1 MKPDMTDKRW
11 PLLVL
16 CLGVVLIQ
24 VDTSLV
30 NLAAHL
36 IGDRLH
42 VSLSTLQWTV
52 DGYNLSYAVL
62 LMTGGTLADLFG
74 RRRIF
79 LTGIGLFILGSL
91 SCALAS
97 GPITLIS
104 GRVVSGVG
112 AALLVPA
119 SLALLRVVWNE
130 PRERAHAIGI
140 FAGMNGLAFALGPPL
155 GGALAW
161 AAGWRSIFWIAVPT
175 GLAILWLAA
184 RKLPESRDCGARGLD
199 IPGQFFAAAILAA
212 LVVAVIERGNAAIVC
227 ALVGVPAFFAFLW
240 REHRVGAAAM
250 IPLDLFRN
258 RRLVAAVCVAA
269 AMTFGMYG
277 VIFLMPMTWLR
288 TGVLNVLQA
297 GVLLLPM
304 ALSFAVLSRWSGLWT
319 QGFGARSMMTAGMAL
334 IGLGLLL
341 LSLTQ
346 AGRPLWLA
354 EIGLLATGVG
364 MALNTGPV
372 FDVAVSAV
380 APSRAGTAS
389 ALVNSGRMVG
399 ATLGVAALGAVYA
412 TNASVAHGF
421 AWSMAAGCAVVWLG
435 AALAFVFVR
444 ERACIGGET
453 HEGL

>member
-1 MKPDMTDKRW
+1 MTDKRW

-36 IGDRLH
+36 IGEHLH

-52 DGYNLSYAVL
+52 DGYNLSYAVF

-79 LTGIGLFILGSL
+79 LTGICLFILGSL

-97 GPITLIS
+97 GPIMLIS
-104 GRVVSGVG
+104 GRAVSGVG
-112 AALLVPA
+112 AVLLVPA
-119 SLALLRVVWNE
+119 SLALLRVIWNK
-130 PRERAHAIGI
+130 PRERARAIGI

-161 AAGWRSIFWIAVPT
+161 FAGWRSIFWIALPT
-175 GLAILWLAA
+175 GLVILWLAA
-184 RKLPESRDCGARGLD
+184 GKVPESRDRGARGLD
-199 IPGQFFAAAILAA
+199 IPGQFFAVAALAA
-212 LVVAVIERGNAAIVC
+212 LVIAVIERGDAAIVC
-227 ALVGVPAFFAFLW
+227 ALAGVPALFAFSW
-240 REHRVGAAAM
+240 RERRVGPAAM
-250 IPLDLFRN
+250 IPLELFRN
-258 RRLVAAVCVAA
+258 RRLIAAVCVAA

-277 VIFLMPMTWLR
+277 VIFLVPMTWLR

-297 GVLLLPM
+297 GILLLPM
-304 ALSFAVLSRWSGLWT
+304 ALSFAILSRWSGVWT
-319 QGFGARSMMTAGMAL
+319 QRFGARSMMTVGMAL
-334 IGLGLLL
+334 IGLGLLV

-372 FDVAVSAV
+372 LNVAVSAV
-380 APSRAGTAS
+380 APARAGTAS
-389 ALVNSGRMVG
+389 ALINSGRMVG
-399 ATLGVAALGAVYA
+399 ATLGVAALGTLFALN
-412 TNASVAHGF
+412 TSMAHGF
-421 AWSMAAGCAVVWLG
+421 TWAMAVGCAVVWLG
-435 AALAFVFVR
+435 AVLAFVSIR
-444 ERACIGGET
+444 ERTCSGGEKYG
-453 HEGL
+453 EL